1 MQWVGGGLGL
11 PGRQGGEEGGV
22 RFPSFLLFE
31 IPATGPLSSAV
42 AYGFSFLCDCCSE
55 LM

>member
-1 MQWVGGGLGL
+1 MGGGLGF

-22 RFPSFLLFE
+22 RFPSFLPFE